1 MLVLL
6 NISPFTMFKLWFLN
20 NQLPKSPC
28 CLMLSGNIEPKV
40 VDIKKRHG
48 YVKNWRVYLKFT
60 YACLLHIKE
69 GKPML
74 ATKKPSL
81 GLLPDEIM
89 ISRVEESQAH
99 IYFAK
104 KKRCENYSWFF
115 FSSKWSSNDKSDL
128 LAFGG
133 VMKIGFGQLRKI
145 L

>member
-1 MLVLL
+1 
-6 NISPFTMFKLWFLN
+6 
-20 NQLPKSPC
+20 
-28 CLMLSGNIEPKV
+28 MLSGNIEPKV

-104 KKRCENYSWFF
+104 KKRCENYS
-115 FSSKWSSNDKSDL
+115 
-128 LAFGG
+128 
-133 VMKIGFGQLRKI
+133 
-145 L
+145 